1 MSAVPLS
8 ILDRANTRLV
18 DGNSVDAS
26 IILQEVTTRAQAAEA
41 LGYRRFWVA
50 EHHSVP
56 GIVGSTPTLFLAHL
70 ASATSTIRLGT
81 GGIMVPS
88 HQPLVIAEQIGT
100 LQALYGSRIDAG
112 LGASVGFTKPVREAL
127 RHSANAKDHFFD
139 DVDEIIAYLDGTAS
153 ITAYPQNESRTELHV
168 LTGGGSAEFAATR
181 GMGLVLGGPSVT
193 RGLTTHEDHSPM
205 AADYREQF
213 VSATPRRQ
221 RSHVIASVNVAT
233 AESTTAAQQLVLS
246 EAWALTQSRSTGI
259 FGPLEDPGTIDLS
272 NLSDQQRRR
281 LNRALQTTIYG
292 TPDEVVQQLDAVVAY
307 TEADEVMV
315 TGNIWDPAAQL
326 ASDQLLL
333 KAWQDR

>member
-18 DGNSVDAS
+18 DGRPIDAS
-26 IILQEVTTRAQAAEA
+26 IILHEVTTRAKAAET
-41 LGYRRFWVA
+41 LGYQRFWVA

-70 ASATSTIRLGT
+70 ASATSSIRLGT

-139 DVDEIIAYLDGTAS
+139 DVDEIIAYLDGTAT
-153 ITAYPQNESRTELHV
+153 ITAYPQDESRTELHV

-181 GMGLVLGGPSVT
+181 GMGLVLGGPAVT
-193 RGLTTHEDHSPM
+193 RGLTSDEDHSPV
-205 AADYREQF
+205 AAKYRDHF
-213 VSATPRRQ
+213 MTTSRSQ
-221 RSHVIASVNVAT
+221 RPHVIASVNIAT
-233 AESTTAAQQLVLS
+233 AESTDAAKQLVLS
-246 EAWALTQSRSTGI
+246 EAWALTQSRSTGV
-259 FGPLEDPGTIDLS
+259 FGPLEDPDTIDLS
-272 NLSDQQRRR
+272 NLSAQQRRR
-281 LNRALQTTIYG
+281 LDRALQTSIYG
-292 TPDEVVQQLDAVVAY
+292 TPDEVVDQLEAVVAY
-307 TEADEVMV
+307 TQADEVMV

-326 ASDQLLL
+326 TSDQLLL
-333 KAWQDR
+333 EAWRAH